1 MFLFNTI
8 YNNIGEIMSIDN
20 KLEITKDIVNDTF
33 DLEVVA
39 SILGPF
45 KDIFSGKNID
55 FGSMIPS
62 AKSLIEKYKEVSNKI
77 FYNKLYSVLNYM
89 SVNLEERVKLSE
101 KILEKVGSDVKKQQQ
116 FLIWVNSITDLRKI
130 KYYANA
136 FRCYLICD
144 ITDELL
150 FKIINLIERL
160 TSFDLDYIAS
170 LGYDETKPL
179 DVKMSY
185 LIDDLIFIQGDGDYY
200 HLTRLGVM
208 LKQNC
213 LNYDDGIGEGE
224 RIISVDDLKKAEKS
238 EIDVIGYI

>member
-1 MFLFNTI
+1 
-8 YNNIGEIMSIDN
+8 MSIDN

-55 FGSMIPS
+55 FGSMMHS
-62 AKSLIEKYKEVSNKI
+62 AISLIKKGTEIRDKI

-101 KILEKVGSDVKKQQQ
+101 EILEKVGSDVKKQQQ
-116 FLIWVNSITDLRKI
+116 FLTWVDSITDLRKI

-136 FRCYLICD
+136 FRCYLIFN

-150 FKIINLIERL
+150 FMIINLLERL

-170 LGYDETKPL
+170 FGYDEIKPL

-185 LIDDLIFIQGDGDYY
+185 LVGDFIFEQINNSYSY
-200 HLTRLGVM
+200 RLTGFGKM
-208 LKQNC
+208 IKQNC
-213 LNYDDGIGEGE
+213 LNYDDGIGYDT
-224 RIISVDDLKKAEKS
+224 RVTSVDGLQKAGVLESMTTEDIAALFNKA
-238 EIDVIGYI
+238 

>member
-1 MFLFNTI
+1 
-8 YNNIGEIMSIDN
+8 MSIDN
-20 KLEITKDIVNDTF
+20 KLEITKDVVKDTF

-45 KDIFSGKNID
+45 KDIFSGNNID
-55 FGSMIPS
+55 FGSMMPS
-62 AKSLIEKYKEVSNKI
+62 AISLIEKCTEIPNKI

-116 FLIWVNSITDLRKI
+116 FLTWVNSITDLRKI

-136 FRCYLICD
+136 FRCYLICN

-160 TSFDLDYIAS
+160 TSFDLDYIATF
-170 LGYDETKPL
+170 GYDETKPL

-208 LKQNC
+208 FKQNC

-224 RIISVDDLKKAEKS
+224 RIISIDDLKKAEKS

>member
-1 MFLFNTI
+1 
-8 YNNIGEIMSIDN
+8 MSRDN

-45 KDIFSGKNID
+45 KDIFSDEDID
-55 FGSMIPS
+55 FGSMMHSAITLIKKCTEIP
-62 AKSLIEKYKEVSNKI
+62 NKI

-89 SVNLEERVKLSE
+89 SDNFDERRNLSK

-116 FLIWVNSITDLRKI
+116 FLTWVNSITDLRKI

-136 FRCYLICD
+136 FRCYLICN

-170 LGYDETKPL
+170 FGYDETKPL

-185 LIDDLIFIQGDGDYY
+185 LVGDYIFEQINNSY
-200 HLTRLGVM
+200 SYRLTGFGKM
-208 LKQNC
+208 IKQNC
-213 LNYDDGIGEGE
+213 LNYDDGIGDDT
-224 RIISVDDLKKAEKS
+224 RVTSVDGLQKAGVLESIITEDIAALFNKA
-238 EIDVIGYI
+238 

>member
-20 KLEITKDIVNDTF
+20 KLEITKDVVKDTF

-45 KDIFSGKNID
+45 KDIFSGNIID
-55 FGSMIPS
+55 FGSMMTS
-62 AKSLIEKYKEVSNKI
+62 SKSLIEKYKEVSNKF
-77 FYNKLYSVLNYM
+77 FYNKLYSVLYYM
-89 SVNLEERVKLSE
+89 SVNLKERVKLSG

-116 FLIWVNSITDLRKI
+116 FLTWVNSITDLRKI

-136 FRCYLICD
+136 FRCYLICN

-170 LGYDETKPL
+170 FGYDETKPL

>member
-1 MFLFNTI
+1 
-8 YNNIGEIMSIDN
+8 MSIDN
-20 KLEITKDIVNDTF
+20 KLEITKDIVKDTF

-45 KDIFSGKNID
+45 KDIFSGNNID
-55 FGSMIPS
+55 FGSMMPNAITLIKKCTEIP
-62 AKSLIEKYKEVSNKI
+62 NKI
-77 FYNKLYSVLNYM
+77 FYNKLYSVLNSM
-89 SVNLEERVKLSE
+89 SVNLEERVKLSARIF
-101 KILEKVGSDVKKQQQ
+101 KKVGSDVKKQQQ
-116 FLIWVNSITDLRKI
+116 FLTWVDSITDLGKI

-150 FKIINLIERL
+150 FKIINLLERL
-160 TSFDLDYIAS
+160 TSFDLVYIAS
-170 LGYDETKPL
+170 FGYDETKSL

>member
-1 MFLFNTI
+1 
-8 YNNIGEIMSIDN
+8 MSIDN
-20 KLEITKDIVNDTF
+20 KLEITKDIVKDTF

-45 KDIFSGKNID
+45 KDIFSGKDID
-55 FGSMIPS
+55 FGSMMPS
-62 AKSLIEKYKEVSNKI
+62 AISLIEKCKEIPNKI

-89 SVNLEERVKLSE
+89 SVNLEERVKLSAR
-101 KILEKVGSDVKKQQQ
+101 ILKKVGSDVKKQQQ
-116 FLIWVNSITDLRKI
+116 FLTWVNSITDLRKI

-160 TSFDLDYIAS
+160 TSCDLDYIAS
-170 LGYDETKPL
+170 YGYDETKPL

-185 LIDDLIFIQGDGDYY
+185 LVGDYIFEQINNSY
-200 HLTRLGVM
+200 SYRLTGFGKM
-208 LKQNC
+208 IKQNC
-213 LNYDDGIGEGE
+213 LNYDDGIGDDI
-224 RIISVDDLKKAEKS
+224 RVTSVDDLQKAGVLES
-238 EIDVIGYI
+238 MTTEDIDVIFNKA